1 MPLHLKKVMF
11 KRKINYNGLVTRSGL
26 IIRKKSHLL
35 SQNLTCFNFSF
46 NISCYYYDNISLL
59 LLLYQL
65 KYNFLYVNIRSF
77 WSKSFRCC
85 IWIVTNKVYVRFFAN
100 QCLFKFGNSRAKQ
113 NFYTLQKKTPRKN
126 TSKVVKKI
134 PD

>member
-35 SQNLTCFNFSF
+35 SQNLTCFNFGF
-46 NISCYYYDNISLL
+46 DISCYYYNNISLL

-65 KYNFLYVNIRSF
+65 KYNFLYINIRSF

-85 IWIVTNKVYVRFFAN
+85 IWIVTNKVHVRFFAD

-113 NFYTLQKKTPRKN
+113 NFYTLQKKTTRKN